1 MVFKI
6 NKDFK
11 NRKKYTNV
19 FLKKNIYLSF
29 LRDSSLSLEERQYL
43 YFKLNKVKNNNI
55 SQTQFKNYCLLTK
68 NSRST
73 FKILKM
79 SRHQFKNM
87 TLNGLIPGWSLSSW

>member
-19 FLKKNIYLSF
+19 FLKKKIYLSF

-43 YFKLNKVKNNNI
+43 YFRKTEI
-55 SQTQFKNYCLLTK
+55 YSE
-68 NSRST
+68 ST
-73 FKILKM
+73 ATEKYDY
-79 SRHQFKNM
+79 
-87 TLNGLIPGWSLSSW
+87 